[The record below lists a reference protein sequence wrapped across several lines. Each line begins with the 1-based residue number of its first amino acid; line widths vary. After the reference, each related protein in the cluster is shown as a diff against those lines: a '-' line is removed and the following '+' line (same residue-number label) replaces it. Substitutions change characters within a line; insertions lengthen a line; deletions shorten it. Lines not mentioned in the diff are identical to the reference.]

1 MNRTI
6 RIVTGA
12 VALGS
17 LTLAASPVYAVPFA
31 SGVRNSSGTT
41 WEFVTNEAADNV
53 TVLRD
58 GANPLNLGAL
68 PAGRH
73 TFSMAGFNT
82 FDIRVAKS
90 APVAWTPIS
99 SSANLFTNFERPN
112 DVVVNKDPASP
123 FFGTVYVINGDSA
136 PTASGRAM
144 GDGVYALTSDLIGVD
159 LPTRAALSDPNDVS
173 AAKAPDW
180 TVNLSNASP
189 WRMALDAAGNLI
201 VSDWSDDHGGI
212 KYASADL
219 ATGGLILEHEDG
231 IRPLL
236 DPNTVQVHGSI
247 VSRPYVTGSVGNNLV
262 VYAMDEDNDFD
273 GVTDG
278 TTETTGNHVWKWNV
292 GNATNY
298 NQAPQLVINTANI
311 PTTDDFRSNFL
322 SLNVG
327 VIANAT
333 FSAAHNKWYLTE
345 SRNNGGE
352 AGFIVVTA
360 DGVDGMTPTVDWSSL
375 QFSVDNALDGNNDE
389 DLFPGIQDVFLQMG
403 GGMELSPDGTKLYLH
418 KLGNPATNPV
428 LGSTSNLPGAVL
440 VIPLDANGIP
450 QLQVAGG
457 QITNMESISTTQGN
471 DAGATRRGLSRD
483 AAGNVYTTNNASE
496 LLEVF
501 SPGGNWLAST
511 TSAGGF
517 TLSPLTP
524 SEDADFNNDGHIDGA
539 DFLIWQRGLGAPGTN
554 ATGDANG
561 DGNVNG
567 VDLGIWKNLFATAA
581 VAAGGAVPEP
591 AAGVLAAMVVAAL
604 GCAGRRPSRRS
615 PTVHVGQ

>member
-1 MNRTI
+1 MNRI
-6 RIVTGA
+6 VRIVTGA
-12 VALGS
+12 AALGA
-17 LTLAASPVYAVPFA
+17 LMLVASPAYAVPFA

-53 TVLRD
+53 TVLRN

-90 APVAWTPIS
+90 APTAWTPIS
-99 SSANLFTNFERPN
+99 SSSNLFTNFERPN

-123 FFGTVYVINGDSA
+123 YFGTVYVINGDSA
-136 PTASGRAM
+136 ATVSGRQM

-159 LPTRAALSDPNDVS
+159 LPTRAALTNPNDVS
-173 AAKAPDW
+173 AAKAPGW
-180 TVNLSNASP
+180 TVNQSNASP

-201 VSDWSDDHGGI
+201 VSDWSDASGGI
-212 KYASADL
+212 KYASPDL
-219 ATGGLILEHEDG
+219 TSGGLVLAHEDG
-231 IRPLL
+231 VRPLL
-236 DPNTVQVHGSI
+236 EPGGVQVHGSI

-278 TTETTGNHVWKWNV
+278 TTETTGNHLWKWNV
-292 GNATNY
+292 GNVTDY

-311 PTTDDFRSNFL
+311 PVTSDLRSNFL

-333 FSAAHNKWYLTE
+333 FSPAHNKWYLTQ
-345 SRNNGGE
+345 SRNAGNE
-352 AGFIVVTA
+352 AGFIVVSA

-375 QFSVDNALDGNNDE
+375 QFSIDNSLDGNNDE
-389 DLFPGIQDVFLQMG
+389 DLFPGIQDAFLQMG
-403 GGMELSPDGTKLYLH
+403 GGMELSADGTKLYLH

-428 LGSTSNLPGAVL
+428 LGSTSNLPGAVI
-440 VIPLDANGIP
+440 VVPLDANGIP

-457 QITNMESISTTQGN
+457 QITNMQSISTTQGN
-471 DAGATRRGLSRD
+471 DANATRRGLSRD
-483 AAGNVYTTNNASE
+483 AAGNVYTTNNNSE

-501 SPGGNWLAST
+501 SPGGNWVAST

-524 SEDADFNNDGHIDGA
+524 AEDADFNNDGHIDGA
-539 DFLIWQRGLGAPGTN
+539 DFLIWQRGLGAPGN
-554 ATGDANG
+554 NGTGDANG
-561 DGNVNG
+561 DGLVNG

-581 VAAGGAVPEP
+581 LGAGSAVPEP
-591 AAGVLAAMVVAAL
+591 AAGALAAMVVAAL
-604 GCAGRRPSRRS
+604 GCAGRSSRKS
-615 PTVHVGQ
+615 